1 MATLAVCSLDDN
13 RVMEKCP
20 KGNFRCDLTG
30 HFPECR
36 FGPTS
41 GLSTILEP
49 SINARALAR
58 VINGKRISS
67 CEPSASDRAIGSR
80 MWAYR
85 C

>member
-1 MATLAVCSLDDN
+1 MPFRANFGIIDD
-13 RVMEKCP
+13 
-20 KGNFRCDLTG
+20 
-30 HFPECR
+30 
-36 FGPTS
+36 S
-41 GLSTILEP
+41 GAIDKR
-49 SINARALAR
+49 RALAR